1 MAQRIVIV
9 GAGFGGLATVR
20 GLRDVAA
27 DVTVIDRRNYHLFQ
41 PLLYQVATAALG
53 AEDIAVPIRAALNG
67 QGNTTVLMDE
77 VTAVDTG
84 RRQVSTRSGRQ
95 EAYDYLVLAT
105 GSVFNYFGHADW
117 AEHAPSIKSLDNARL
132 IRGKILSAFER
143 AEMVQDELAR
153 RRLLTFVL
161 IGGGATGVELAGAM
175 SELARGTLVRDFRHI
190 DPSQARI
197 VLAEAGS
204 KLLAGYPDA
213 LPEYARHSLQRMGV
227 EVHLNTEIKAIDDR
241 GVTTKRGRIDAATV
255 LWCAGVKATP
265 DLSLADHPEIFV
277 IGDAAVVH
285 GADGK
290 PLPGLAAVA
299 KQQGGYVARALV
311 DRLAGRTAAPFRYR
325 DRGTL
330 AVIGRHSGVANLPH
344 FKSTGV
350 LAWLL
355 WAIVHLYFLI
365 GGRNR
370 LAVFLNWAW
379 AWLTYQRGSR
389 LILSGGSAEP
399 SNTDSPRKPE
409 EFAHGQ
415 HD

>member
-1 MAQRIVIV
+1 
-9 GAGFGGLATVR
+9 
-20 GLRDVAA
+20 
-27 DVTVIDRRNYHLFQ
+27 
-41 PLLYQVATAALG
+41 
-53 AEDIAVPIRAALNG
+53 
-67 QGNTTVLMDE
+67 
-77 VTAVDTG
+77 
-84 RRQVSTRSGRQ
+84 
-95 EAYDYLVLAT
+95 
-105 GSVFNYFGHADW
+105 
-117 AEHAPSIKSLDNARL
+117 
-132 IRGKILSAFER
+132 
-143 AEMVQDELAR
+143 
-153 RRLLTFVL
+153 LLTFVL

-255 LWCAGVKATP
+255 LWCAGVKATPVAYWLGCGADKHGRIPVAP